1 LGLAQFAF
9 FWYYLG
15 IMSNDIET
23 QDNDFETRVYEVGY
37 LIMPSVVQDKVAEKV
52 SAIRDVI
59 SSANGAV
66 LAEGDPKYIDLA
78 YDMTVTIANKKTT
91 YSNGYFGWIK
101 CEMDPEATKKVHASL
116 EANTD
121 LIRFILIKT
130 HKEDTLAPISEALA
144 KEAEDRF
151 KKEREKNEAHKPD
164 RDEKETDST
173 VEPASKEEIDETIE
187 KLIVD

>member
-1 LGLAQFAF
+1 
-9 FWYYLG
+9 
-15 IMSNDIET
+15 MSNDIET

-52 SAIRDVI
+52 SAIRDLI
-59 SSANGAV
+59 SSVKGAV
-66 LAEGDPKYIDLA
+66 LAEGEPKYIDLA

-91 YSNGYFGWIK
+91 YSQGYFGWIK

-121 LIRFILIKT
+121 IIRFILIKT

-144 KEAEDRF
+144 KEAEERF
-151 KKEREKNEAHKPD
+151 KKDREKNNEAHKPE
-164 RDEKETDST
+164 RDEKDADSQ
-173 VEPASKEEIDETIE
+173 EPASKEEIDETIE
-187 KLIVD
+187 KLIVE